1 MYGADFGRTLDWRDV
16 DPRRIRHLDPDRALG
31 QEQRSGSRSLLDLKA
46 RAVTREAQ
54 HASGEVAGD
63 NDQGPR

>member
-1 MYGADFGRTLDWRDV
+1 LAGRSIGVTSTHV
-16 DPRRIRHLDPDRALG
+16 AYAIGIPDCDLG
-31 QEQRSGSRSLLDLKA
+31 QERRSGSRSLLDLKV